1 MSAIS
6 SLLFRTRGGKHGLHP
21 ADMLSYLYLTIGT
34 LVMLGP
40 VLWAVMSS
48 FKTPSAITRFPPEFL
63 PYSDQTIV
71 VEGYDEPLTLYDVAL
86 PDGTVQRLAQI
97 RRVGL
102 ERQLIDPNNPDG
114 EVIRARLES
123 TQVVQEFRL
132 AIENYIEPLQQFDFV
147 TYFRNSIVVTFVAT
161 VLTLILNSMLAFA
174 LSKYNFRGRAMILSI
189 FLITIL
195 LPGAVTLAPKY
206 LVITTLGWNNN
217 LLGVIIPTIASPTA
231 VFLLRQYMLTIPD
244 EMVDAARVDGASEW
258 YIYWRI
264 IMPLSTPALATLAIF
279 SVMWRWNDF
288 LWPLIVLTENRNFTL
303 QVALNLFQ
311 GQFDVQ
317 WGYLLAMTVLSLL
330 PITFIFAFL
339 QKYIASGIA
348 TTGLK

>member
-1 MSAIS
+1 MLAIR
-6 SLLFRTRGGKHGLHP
+6 SLLFSTRGKNRLHIS
-21 ADMLSYLYLTIGT
+21 DMLAYLYLTVGT
-34 LVMLGP
+34 IVMLGP

-48 FKTPSAITRFPPEFL
+48 FKTPSAITRFPPEFF
-63 PYSDQTIV
+63 PYSDKTIV
-71 VEGYDEPLTLYDVAL
+71 VEGYEDPLTLYDVTM
-86 PDGTVQRLAQI
+86 PDGTVRRLAQI

-102 ERQLIDPNNPDG
+102 ERQLIDPEAPEAEIIKAKLDTT
-114 EVIRARLES
+114 VA
-123 TQVVQEFRL
+123 VQEMRF
-132 AIENYIEPLQQFDFV
+132 AIENYVEPLQQFDFV
-147 TYFRNSIVVTFVAT
+147 SYFRNSIVVTASAT
-161 VLTLILNSMLAFA
+161 LLTLLLNSMLAFA
-174 LSKYNFRGRAMILSI
+174 LSKYAFRGQAGILAL

-206 LVITTLGWNNN
+206 MVITTFGWNNN

-244 EMVDAARVDGASEW
+244 EMMDAARVDGASEW

-264 IMPLSTPALATLAIF
+264 IMPLTTPALATLAIF
-279 SVMWRWNDF
+279 TIMWRWNDF
-288 LWPLIVLTENRNFTL
+288 LWPLIVLTDNRNFTL

-311 GQFDVQ
+311 SQYDVQ

>member
-1 MSAIS
+1 MSAIKS
-6 SLLFRTRGGKHGLHP
+6 MLFRTRGKQGLHIT
-21 ADMLSYLYLTIGT
+21 DMLAYLYLTMGT
-34 LVMLGP
+34 IIMLGP
-40 VLWAVMSS
+40 VLWGVMSS
-48 FKTPSAITRFPPEFL
+48 FKTPSAITRFPPEFF
-63 PYSDQTIV
+63 PYSDKTII
-71 VEGYDEPLTLYDVAL
+71 VEGYEDPLPLFDVTM
-86 PDGTVQRLAQI
+86 PDGTVTRLAQI

-102 ERQLIDPNNPDG
+102 ERQLIDPAAPDAG
-114 EVIRARLES
+114 IVRANLDS
-123 TQVVQEFRL
+123 TVPVQEMRL
-132 AIENYIEPLQQFDFV
+132 AIENYIEPLQQFDFF
-147 TYFRNSIVVTFVAT
+147 TYFRNSIVVTLSAT
-161 VLTLILNSMLAFA
+161 LLTLLLNSMLAFA
-174 LSKYNFRGRAMILSI
+174 LSKYEFRGQSGIISI

-217 LLGVIIPTIASPTA
+217 LLGVIIPTVASPTA
-231 VFLLRQYMLTIPD
+231 VFLLRQYMLTLPN
-244 EMVDAARVDGASEW
+244 ELLDAARVDGASEW

-264 IMPLSTPALATLAIF
+264 IMPLTAPALATLAIF

-288 LWPLIVLTENRNFTL
+288 LWPLIVLTDNRNFTL

-330 PITFIFAFL
+330 PITIIFAFL